1 MANGRAVIAEL
12 DALRVEHAVV
22 VGHSY
27 GGGAAL
33 AAAILAPERVE
44 ALVLVA
50 SVGPGC
56 LSVWDRLLAAP
67 VVGPVCA
74 VAAWWMTPT
83 FVRPFLARI
92 ERRRGPLAADTY
104 VGWDVWAHTH
114 HDHGALW
121 RTFLTEQRALV
132 HDLGR
137 LISDAATIRVP
148 TLVLADPRDI
158 VVPIRTARQLCA
170 MLPHAR
176 LELIEGAG
184 HHLPRRAPQAVADA
198 IVAFA
203 DSL

>member
-1 MANGRAVIAEL
+1 MTNGRAVIAEL

-33 AAAILAPERVE
+33 AAAILAPERVD

-56 LSVWDRLLAAP
+56 LNRWDRLLAAP
-67 VVGPVCA
+67 ALGPVSA
-74 VAAWWMTPT
+74 VAAWWLTPS
-83 FVRPFLARI
+83 FVRAVLSRI
-92 ERRRGPLAADTY
+92 EGRRGPLASDAY
-104 VGWDVWAHTH
+104 VGWRVWAHTH
-114 HDHGALW
+114 HDHGAFW

-132 HDLGR
+132 RELDH

-148 TLVLADPRDI
+148 TLVLADSRDT
-158 VVPIRTARQLCA
+158 VVPIQTARALCA
-170 MLPHAR
+170 VLADAR
-176 LELIEGAG
+176 LELIERVG
-184 HHLPRRAPQAVADA
+184 HHLPRRAPRAVADA
-198 IVAFA
+198 IVGFA